1 MPRRIRCSTGK
12 SGFNTASRSLLT
24 QTHTHRAKMIGLAT
38 AALRARMID
47 AEEYG
52 EMVELLDCAKLW
64 AEEELIDAE
73 MRGLF
78 DGAGDI
84 G

>member
-1 MPRRIRCSTGK
+1 MLDWKKWIQYSF
-12 SGFNTASRSLLT
+12 SFTADPD
-24 QTHTHRAKMIGLAT
+24 THRAKMIGLAT